1 MGKYISFGNYNT
13 LYKYIWLHIII
24 KLILKY
30 FIENAFVEKIKILED
45 FPQNILIQEGF
56 NYLGTFIFSLFLFKY
71 EINQIKRNS
80 INSFNLKSINQS
92 DSIKEKRSESDIDY
106 IYNDNELTIFKIPN
120 FSLIILLFLSIQL
133 NNIFYIISLKG
144 LDYWMPE
151 LLFICVIL
159 NKMSKIPI
167 YTHKKVAL
175 YFITISCTIMQILST
190 RYRFIDDFNEKLYK
204 VYIWVIPIG
213 IISFILIILLRSY
226 CFCKINYLLESKFMI
241 KSNFLILYGFFGALI
256 CFIISII
263 PTYIPCADKN
273 DFIYIDLICNL
284 NTTTNNNIVYYY
296 ENYSTFFKNLWSNE
310 RKTLINIAFLFTFI
324 LKIILSFGVKLYSL
338 FIIEKLTPEYYVCSN
353 SIFYFINGLIDFF
366 FYLFLPE
373 GKFKFYKFFA
383 TFAQFFSILGTFFYL
398 EFIELK
404 FCKLNYY
411 LKKNIIIRSLS
422 ESSTDL
428 VQGDRDSEMSDKEMN
443 E

>member
-1 MGKYISFGNYNT
+1 M
-13 LYKYIWLHIII
+13 LLE
-24 KLILKY
+24 Y

-45 FPQNILIQEGF
+45 FPQNILIQQGF

-204 VYIWVIPIG
+204 VYNWVIPIG

-241 KSNFLILYGFFGALI
+241 KSNFLIYM
-256 CFIISII
+256 
-263 PTYIPCADKN
+263 
-273 DFIYIDLICNL
+273 DF
-284 NTTTNNNIVYYY
+284 
-296 ENYSTFFKNLWSNE
+296 
-310 RKTLINIAFLFTFI
+310 
-324 LKIILSFGVKLYSL
+324 
-338 FIIEKLTPEYYVCSN
+338 
-353 SIFYFINGLIDFF
+353 
-366 FYLFLPE
+366 
-373 GKFKFYKFFA
+373 
-383 TFAQFFSILGTFFYL
+383 L
-398 EFIELK
+398 EL
-404 FCKLNYY
+404 
-411 LKKNIIIRSLS
+411 
-422 ESSTDL
+422 
-428 VQGDRDSEMSDKEMN
+428 
-443 E
+443 